1 MTYIIGEIGQNH
13 NGSVKIAKQ
22 IIDSA
27 TSPIIEQLFNINL
40 PIIDAVKL
48 TKRDLNYELSD
59 SQMTTPYVNK
69 NSFGNTYGEHR
80 AFLELSD
87 EEHHELYDYAK
98 SKGVDFIETLCAPS
112 CLSILRLF
120 QPDKLKVASRDLTNI
135 PLLEAMAETKV
146 PMIISTGMAGDKE
159 LDKAV
164 ETITKYHQEL
174 SILHCVSQ
182 YPTEPENVNLNTIA
196 FLQEKYSNFTIG
208 YSDHTIGIA
217 MPIAA
222 VAMGAQ
228 VIEKHIT
235 LDRKMKGTDQI
246 SSLGPDGLNRM
257 IRDIR
262 LLEKSMG
269 KKEIFICKDVA
280 TAQKKLE
287 RSIATKKTLKKG
299 DIIQEEDIH
308 LLSPGD
314 GYKWSDKKLLIG
326 KYVTCNI
333 PANEIIYPNMLS

>member
-22 IIDSA
+22 IIDCA
-27 TSPIIEQLFNINL
+27 TSPIVDQLFNINL

-59 SQMTTPYVNK
+59 SQMAAPYINK

-80 AFLELSD
+80 SFLELSD
-87 EEHHELYDYAK
+87 EEHYELYDYAK
-98 SKGVDFIETLCAPS
+98 SKGVDFVETLCAPS

-120 QPDKLKVASRDLTNI
+120 KPDKLKVASRDLTNI

-159 LDKAV
+159 LNRAV

-182 YPTEPENVNLNTIA
+182 YPTKPENVNLNTIA
-196 FLQEKYSNFTIG
+196 FLQEKYSDFTIG

-222 VAMGAQ
+222 VAMGAIC
-228 VIEKHIT
+228 IEKHFT
-235 LDRKMKGTDQI
+235 LDCQMD
-246 SSLGPDGLNRM
+246 GPDHKASLEPNQLTDM
-257 IRDIR
+257 VKAIRNV
-262 LLEKSMG
+262 EKALGSNL
-269 KKEIFICKDVA
+269 KKPSRSELSNLHIVRKSLVA
-280 TAQKKLE
+280 K
-287 RSIATKKTLKKG
+287 TKIKKG
-299 DIIQEEDIH
+299 DLFSDSNLTVKRPGSGISPMEWDNIIGTKAQIDYEED
-308 LLSPGD
+308 D
-314 GYKWSDKKLLIG
+314 LI
-326 KYVTCNI
+326 
-333 PANEIIYPNMLS
+333 

>member
-1 MTYIIGEIGQNH
+1 
-13 NGSVKIAKQ
+13 
-22 IIDSA
+22 
-27 TSPIIEQLFNINL
+27 
-40 PIIDAVKL
+40 
-48 TKRDLNYELSD
+48 
-59 SQMTTPYVNK
+59 MTTPYVNK

-87 EEHHELYDYAK
+87 EEHHELYNYAK

-208 YSDHTIGIA
+208 YSDHTIGIT

-228 VIEKHIT
+228 IIEKHIT

>member
-27 TSPIIEQLFNINL
+27 TSPIVEQLFNINL

-59 SQMTTPYVNK
+59 SQMAAPYINK
-69 NSFGNTYGEHR
+69 NAFGNTYGEHR

-87 EEHHELYDYAK
+87 EEHHELYNYAK
-98 SKGVDFIETLCAPS
+98 NKGIDFVETLCAPS

-146 PMIISTGMAGDKE
+146 PLIISTGMAGDKE
-159 LDKAV
+159 LDKAI
-164 ETITKYHQEL
+164 ETITKYHHEL

-196 FLQEKYSNFTIG
+196 FFQEKYSEFTIG

-217 MPIAA
+217 IPIAA

-228 VIEKHIT
+228 IIEKHIT

-246 SSLGPDGLNRM
+246 GSLGPDGLNRM

-314 GYKWSDKKLLIG
+314 GYKWSDKNLLVG